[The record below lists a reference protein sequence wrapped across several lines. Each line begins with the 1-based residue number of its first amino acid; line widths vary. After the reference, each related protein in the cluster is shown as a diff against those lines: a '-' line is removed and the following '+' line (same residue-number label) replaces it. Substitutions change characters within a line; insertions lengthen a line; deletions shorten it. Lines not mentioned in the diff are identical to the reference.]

1 MSDEPGPAKDV
12 ASASPSTTKV
22 AAPSSP
28 ALDWKTRAA
37 ISVGGFIIRML
48 ARTWRIRAVGR
59 ERFDAERKPGV
70 AAIFTFWHGQM
81 LPLVA
86 EHHRPTTVLIS
97 DHRDG
102 EIITQIVSSFGCRAV
117 RGSSSKGGARA
128 LLQLSR
134 TLTDGNDIAITPD
147 GPRGPRHSFAPGAL
161 VLSQRTGSPIVLLA
175 SHASR
180 MWKLKTWDGFEIP
193 KPFARVTVAYGDPFV
208 VAGGDVREAAL
219 DTEAVTA
226 KLNQLGESAAAEA
239 RSGSK
244 ARAQDHEHQRDAQ

>member
-1 MSDEPGPAKDV
+1 MSENKAAVPAK
-12 ASASPSTTKV
+12 TE
-22 AAPSSP
+22 
-28 ALDWKTRAA
+28 LDWKTRAA
-37 ISVGGFIIRML
+37 ISVGGFLIRAL
-48 ARTWRIRAVGR
+48 ASTWRIRAIGR
-59 ERFDAERKPGV
+59 EEFDRARKPGV

-102 EIITQIVSSFGCRAV
+102 EIITQIVSRFGCRAV
-117 RGSSSKGGARA
+117 RGSSSKGAARA

-161 VLSQRTGSPIVLLA
+161 VLSQRTSAPIVLLA

-180 MWKLKTWDGFEIP
+180 VWRLNTWDGFEIP
-193 KPFARVTVAYGDPFV
+193 KPFARVTVGYGEPFV
-208 VAGGDVREAAL
+208 VEAGDVREAAL
-219 DTEAVTA
+219 DTEAVTK
-226 KLNQLGESAAAEA
+226 KLNDLRAKVEKAA
-239 RSGSK
+239 K
-244 ARAQDHEHQRDAQ
+244 DA

>member
-1 MSDEPGPAKDV
+1 MSDSTSVQGADSSVPAPVPKPAPPGP
-12 ASASPSTTKV
+12 PR
-22 AAPSSP
+22 
-28 ALDWKTRAA
+28 LDWKTRSA
-37 ISVGGFIIRML
+37 IAVGGAIIRML
-48 ARTWRIRAVGR
+48 ARTWRIRAIGR
-59 ERFDAERKPGV
+59 ERFDAQRTPGV

-117 RGSSSKGGARA
+117 RGSSSKGAARA

-134 TLTDGNDIAITPD
+134 TLSQGDDIAITPD

-175 SHASR
+175 SYASR
-180 MWKLKTWDGFEIP
+180 VWRLKTWDGFEIP
-193 KPFARVTVAYGDPFV
+193 KPFARVTVAYGEPFV
-208 VAGGDVREAAL
+208 VAGADVREAAL
-219 DTEAVTA
+219 DTDAVTA
-226 KLNQLGESAAAEA
+226 KLNELGARVTREA
-239 RSGSK
+239 RDSAPSSTE
-244 ARAQDHEHQRDAQ
+244 Q

>member
-1 MSDEPGPAKDV
+1 MSATDNGP
-12 ASASPSTTKV
+12 T
-22 AAPSSP
+22 APP
-28 ALDWKTRAA
+28 PLDWKTRAA

-59 ERFDAERKPGV
+59 DTFDAGRVPGT

-102 EIITQIVSSFGCRAV
+102 EIITQIVRGFGCRAV
-117 RGSSSKGGARA
+117 RGSSSKGAARA

-161 VLSQRTGSPIVLLA
+161 VLSQRTGAPIVLLA

-180 MWKLKTWDGFEIP
+180 VWKLNTWDGFEIP
-193 KPFARVTVAYGDPFV
+193 KPFARVTVAYGAPFV
-208 VAGGDVREAAL
+208 VQGD
-219 DTEAVTA
+219 
-226 KLNQLGESAAAEA
+226 
-239 RSGSK
+239 
-244 ARAQDHEHQRDAQ
+244 RARDAAIDVERVSRELRELAELAARVAAKK

>member
-1 MSDEPGPAKDV
+1 MSRDANDSKSPVAPATMPATRTDAVNAGP
-12 ASASPSTTKV
+12 
-22 AAPSSP
+22 P

-37 ISVGGFIIRML
+37 IAVGGFLIRML

-59 ERFDAERKPGV
+59 ESFDANRASGKG
-70 AAIFTFWHGQM
+70 AIFTFWHGQM

-117 RGSSSKGGARA
+117 RGSSSKGAARA

-134 TLTDGNDIAITPD
+134 TLNAGDDIAITPD
-147 GPRGPRHSFAPGAL
+147 GPRGPRHSFAPGAV

-175 SHASR
+175 SYAKR
-180 MWKLKTWDGFEIP
+180 VWRLNTWDGFEIP
-193 KPFARVTVAYGDPFV
+193 KPFARVFVAYGEPFV
-208 VAGGDVREAAL
+208 VDAGGTREAA
-219 DTEAVTA
+219 TEVDAVA
-226 KLNQLGESAAAEA
+226 SALAQLVE
-239 RSGSK
+239 R
-244 ARAQDHEHQRDAQ
+244 ARAEGSA

>member
-1 MSDEPGPAKDV
+1 MSDAPISSSNATGTSSSV
-12 ASASPSTTKV
+12 SSAPNTPPK
-22 AAPSSP
+22 
-28 ALDWKTRAA
+28 LDWKTRSA
-37 ISVGGFIIRML
+37 IAVGGFIIRML

-59 ERFDAERKPGV
+59 ERFDRERKPGV

-117 RGSSSKGGARA
+117 RGSSSKGAARA

-161 VLSQRTGSPIVLLA
+161 VLSQRTQSPIVLLA

-193 KPFARVTVAYGDPFV
+193 KPFARVTVAYGEPFV
-208 VAGGDVREAAL
+208 VGGADVREAAL
-219 DTEAVTA
+219 DTDAVTA
-226 KLNQLGESAAAEA
+226 KLNALQEHVVREA
-239 RSGSK
+239 QAGSRPSGRVK
-244 ARAQDHEHQRDAQ
+244 